1 MCVCVCVWVC
11 VLCAIVFVL
20 HMYMYMYTHTCSA
33 PVYDIGIFAPLLTP
47 VSVSFSLFVVWFHVH
62 DCAFSSSFSWCGVE
76 VTATSPSVS
85 LQGLLIQPIFSRY
98 KYTCYADTCCRY
110 SRVNK
115 FCASS
120 ADRDQPFTSLSQN
133 TFCAKIDLIIIEHIL
148 HCVYRVVD
156 ILLTSV
162 FWF

>member
-1 MCVCVCVWVC
+1 M
-11 VLCAIVFVL
+11 LCTIVFVL

-47 VSVSFSLFVVWFHVH
+47 VSVSFSLFVVI
-62 DCAFSSSFSWCGVE
+62 
-76 VTATSPSVS
+76 PR
-85 LQGLLIQPIFSRY
+85 PIFSRY
-98 KYTCYADTCCRY
+98 KYTCYADKCCRN

-120 ADRDQPFTSLSQN
+120 ADRDQPFSSLSQN

-156 ILLTSV
+156 ILLTSS